1 MRATTPAQHRL
12 QRQRNAG
19 NNASAML
26 AMTANSVVIGKTPE
40 PLEGEDASAML
51 AASGNVD
58 ATRAKAPS
66 QLGIDTAPLPIIA
79 LLVEGQA
86 KQARGCFHCLYIVVD
101 LSEDSIFFV
110 RMAKA
115 TNKPKL
121 EIAIK

>member
-1 MRATTPAQHRL
+1 MRAPTPAQRRQ
-12 QRQRNAG
+12 QRQRNVG
-19 NNASAML
+19 NDCKQCRDWKD
-26 AMTANSVVIGKTPE
+26 TRTT
-40 PLEGEDASAML
+40 EGEDASAML